1 MRSPQRPSGAR
12 VGAITDLRAGGIVYM
27 AIGAVLLFSAWQPNS
42 MLGRLLVRPPSTQTL
57 GRYWN
62 GVLGVVLVVL
72 GVVFFVLG

>member
-1 MRSPQRPSGAR
+1 
-12 VGAITDLRAGGIVYM
+12 M